1 MVRLRAIS
9 KSYFVLAVLALSL
22 LSSLPTGTLNRA
34 EAAAAKITICHRT
47 HSVTNP
53 YRRITVSQNA
63 VTRNNGHKNH
73 NAAAFDPS
81 YSYPSNAKNWGDIV
95 PDASAGGSNSIKL
108 NFTDRGLA
116 IYNGSTYNGYN
127 YAGLCGTMTAQE
139 FYDVE
144 IAAGV
149 PSADVLA
156 DLDEQ
161 DANEDYA
168 LKQSLGGS
176 FIGAS
181 PSALS
186 SVSATTNAAT
196 SVTDTTSTLN
206 GVLAVGA
213 TSTDVTFEWGTDPD
227 LATYTTTTASPSTVT
242 GNISVTANLTGLT
255 PGTTYYF
262 RVVGTTNAGSDL
274 EGRILGD
281 ILSFTTPLNTTTTT
295 APENTTTTT
304 TVPETTTTLPPTT
317 TTTVPE
323 TTTTVPE
330 TTTTLPPTT
339 TTVPETTTT
348 TLPPTTTTT
357 APETTTTP
365 STVLPYT
372 ARVVGT
378 VWIDGNRNGVQ
389 DSNEPGMPNTLVRLE
404 PTASVTAQSVTVFV
418 ANTASSMETYTDS
431 KGAYAFEK
439 VEPGQWSVKATLKT
453 QYLSATY
460 DSSGNTDWIVPV
472 SVPVNGVARGDFAAA
487 GTASITGDLKNQ
499 AGAVVKDGAAEV
511 VWAGPDG
518 VQGTADDVIFPVVI
532 KNGTFSL
539 VGVPEGSYVVKG
551 QASDGRVARDTS
563 LNVVDGENKTGL
575 LVIDTLPETGRN
587 HVSITT
593 MALLLLAFGAA
604 LICYRGPSDV
614 LRRYLVQVRMPR
626 K

>member
-323 TTTTVPE
+323 TTTT
-330 TTTTLPPTT
+330 LPPTT

>member
-1 MVRLRAIS
+1 M
-9 KSYFVLAVLALSL
+9 
-22 LSSLPTGTLNRA
+22 
-34 EAAAAKITICHRT
+34 
-47 HSVTNP
+47 
-53 YRRITVSQNA
+53 
-63 VTRNNGHKNH
+63 
-73 NAAAFDPS
+73 
-81 YSYPSNAKNWGDIV
+81 
-95 PDASAGGSNSIKL
+95 
-108 NFTDRGLA
+108 
-116 IYNGSTYNGYN
+116 
-127 YAGLCGTMTAQE
+127 
-139 FYDVE
+139 
-144 IAAGV
+144 
-149 PSADVLA
+149 
-156 DLDEQ
+156 
-161 DANEDYA
+161 
-168 LKQSLGGS
+168 
-176 FIGAS
+176 
-181 PSALS
+181 
-186 SVSATTNAAT
+186 
-196 SVTDTTSTLN
+196 
-206 GVLAVGA
+206 
-213 TSTDVTFEWGTDPD
+213 
-227 LATYTTTTASPSTVT
+227 
-242 GNISVTANLTGLT
+242 
-255 PGTTYYF
+255 
-262 RVVGTTNAGSDL
+262 
-274 EGRILGD
+274 
-281 ILSFTTPLNTTTTT
+281 
-295 APENTTTTT
+295 
-304 TVPETTTTLPPTT
+304 
-317 TTTVPE
+317 
-323 TTTTVPE
+323 
-330 TTTTLPPTT
+330 
-339 TTVPETTTT
+339 
-348 TLPPTTTTT
+348 
-357 APETTTTP
+357 
-365 STVLPYT
+365 LPYT